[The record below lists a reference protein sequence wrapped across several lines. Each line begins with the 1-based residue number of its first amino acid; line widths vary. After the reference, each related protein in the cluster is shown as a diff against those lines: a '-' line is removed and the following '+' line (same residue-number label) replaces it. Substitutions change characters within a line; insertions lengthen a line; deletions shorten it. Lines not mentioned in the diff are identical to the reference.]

1 MLINWQWCKC
11 ESWSS
16 PMLLPEPTI
25 IHHSAEALSQ
35 EFHTESLEELQ
46 QKLIL
51 WNLAWKKRDSRSV
64 CSMEG
69 KSWGRTGSGALPL
82 GFNSTIPAQFFPIY
96 SHPPSFL
103 YFLGGTPHQKLWLF
117 PHAHLTPLPIF
128 HQKPPYPHP
137 LTPSKHKAVDS
148 YPFVSHQADHTFH
161 TSISKYELEYPDIQC

>member
-1 MLINWQWCKC
+1 MACCLMVP
-11 ESWSS
+11 S
-16 PMLLPEPTI
+16 
-25 IHHSAEALSQ
+25 HDLSQ
-35 EFHTESLEELQ
+35 CWLTDSDVSVKVGVHQCSCLMNNSG
-46 QKLIL
+46 L

-82 GFNSTIPAQFFPIY
+82 GFNPTIPAQFFPIY

-103 YFLGGTPHQKLWLF
+103 YFFGGTPHQKLWLF

-161 TSISKYELEYPDIQC
+161 TSILKYELEYPDIQC